1 MLLRIDT
8 NVEGDTLTIRLS
20 GEFDMGSI
28 GDFRAALEGAPEP
41 WQRATVD
48 LRDVVF
54 MDSSGLQE
62 LVRLNNRA
70 HERGF
75 ELVLTTPS
83 PPVMRLL
90 ELTGLQSHFTIRD

>member
-8 NVEGDTLTIRLS
+8 NLEGDTLTVKLA

-28 GDFRAALEGAPEP
+28 GEFRGAVEGADAP
-41 WQRATVD
+41 WQRAEID

-70 HERGF
+70 HERNL

-83 PPVMRLL
+83 APVMRLL
-90 ELTGLQSHFTIRD
+90 ELTGLQSHFTIRE

>member
-8 NVEGDTLTIRLS
+8 KVEGDTLTVKLA

-28 GDFRAALEGAPEP
+28 GEFRAAVESADEP
-41 WQRATVD
+41 WRRAEID

-70 HERGF
+70 HERNL
-75 ELVLTTPS
+75 EVVLATPS
-83 PPVMRLL
+83 APVMRLL
-90 ELTGLQSHFTIRD
+90 ELTGLQSHFTIRE

>member
-1 MLLRIDT
+1 MLLKIDT
-8 NVEGDTLTIRLS
+8 QVEGNTLTVKLA
-20 GEFDMGSI
+20 GEFDMGSV
-28 GDFRAALEGAPEP
+28 GNFREAVEGASEP
-41 WQRATVD
+41 WVRAEIN

-70 HERGF
+70 HERNL
-75 ELVLTTPS
+75 EVVLASPS
-83 PPVMRLL
+83 APVMRLL

>member
-8 NVEGDTLTIRLS
+8 EVEGDTLTVKLA

-28 GDFRAALEGAPEP
+28 GEFRKAIEGASEV
-41 WQRATVD
+41 WQRASID

-70 HERGF
+70 RERNL
-75 ELVLTTPS
+75 ELVLIAPS
-83 PPVMRLL
+83 APVMRLL
-90 ELTGLQSHFTIRD
+90 ELTGLRSHFTIRD

>member
-8 NVEGDTLTIRLS
+8 KVEGDTLAVQLA

-28 GDFRAALEGAPEP
+28 GEFRAALEGASEQ
-41 WQRATVD
+41 WQRAEVD

-62 LVRLNNRA
+62 LVRLNNRV
-70 HERGF
+70 HERNL
-75 ELVLTTPS
+75 ELVLTKPS
-83 PPVMRLL
+83 APVMRLL
-90 ELTGLQSHFTIRD
+90 ELTGLQSHFTIRE

>member
-8 NVEGDTLTIRLS
+8 KVDGDTLAVALA

-28 GDFRAALEGAPEP
+28 GEFRAAMESASES
-41 WQRATVD
+41 WQRATID

-70 HERGF
+70 HERNL
-75 ELVLTTPS
+75 ELVLVTPS
-83 PPVMRLL
+83 EPVMRLL
-90 ELTGLQSHFTIRD
+90 ELTGLRSHFTIRD

>member
-8 NVEGDTLTIRLS
+8 EVEGDTLTVKLA

-28 GDFRAALEGAPEP
+28 GEFRKAIEGASEA
-41 WQRATVD
+41 WQRASID

-70 HERGF
+70 RERNL
-75 ELVLTTPS
+75 ELVLIAPS
-83 PPVMRLL
+83 APVMRLL
-90 ELTGLQSHFTIRD
+90 ELTGLRSHFTIRD

>member
-1 MLLRIDT
+1 MLLRIET
-8 NVEGDTLTIRLS
+8 NVEGDTLTVKLG

-28 GDFRAALEGAPEP
+28 GRFREVVEAAEEP
-41 WQRATVD
+41 WQRAEID

-70 HERGF
+70 HERNL
-75 ELVLTTPS
+75 EVVLTRPS
-83 PPVMRLL
+83 APVMRLL

>member
-1 MLLRIDT
+1 MLLKIDT
-8 NVEGDTLTIRLS
+8 KAEGDTLSVTLS

-28 GDFRAALEGAPEP
+28 GEFRKALEQAPEA
-41 WQRATVD
+41 WQRAAID

-70 HERGF
+70 HERNL
-75 ELVLTTPS
+75 ELVLTSPS
-83 PPVMRLL
+83 APVMRLL
-90 ELTGLQSHFTIRD
+90 ELTGLQSHFTIRE

>member
-8 NVEGDTLTIRLS
+8 NVEGDTLSVQLA

-28 GDFRAALEGAPEP
+28 GDFREAVEGASEP
-41 WQRATVD
+41 WQRAEID

-70 HERGF
+70 HERNL
-75 ELVLTTPS
+75 EVVLTTPS
-83 PPVMRLL
+83 APVMRLL

>member
-1 MLLRIDT
+1 
-8 NVEGDTLTIRLS
+8 
-20 GEFDMGSI
+20 
-28 GDFRAALEGAPEP
+28 
-41 WQRATVD
+41 
-48 LRDVVF
+48 

>member
-8 NVEGDTLTIRLS
+8 KLDGDTLTVKLG

-28 GDFRAALEGAPEP
+28 GDFREAVEGADEP
-41 WQRATVD
+41 WQRAEID

-70 HERGF
+70 HERNL
-75 ELVLTTPS
+75 EVVLTSPS
-83 PPVMRLL
+83 APVMRLL
-90 ELTGLQSHFTIRD
+90 ELTGLESHFTIRD

>member
-8 NVEGDTLTIRLS
+8 KVEGDTLTVMLA

-28 GDFRAALEGAPEP
+28 GDFREAVEGAGEP
-41 WQRATVD
+41 WKRAEID

-70 HERGF
+70 RERNL
-75 ELVLTTPS
+75 EIALVTPS
-83 PPVMRLL
+83 TPVLRLL
-90 ELTGLQSHFTIRD
+90 ELTGLRSHFTIRD

>member
-1 MLLRIDT
+1 MLLKIDT
-8 NVEGDTLTIRLS
+8 NVEGDTHTVKLS

-28 GDFRAALEGAPEP
+28 ADFRAALEGAPGP
-41 WQRATVD
+41 WERAMID
-48 LRDVVF
+48 MRDVVF

-70 HERGF
+70 HERNL
-75 ELVLTTPS
+75 EVVLVTPS
-83 PPVMRLL
+83 APVMRLL